1 MAERTKT
8 IKERNLVTITG
19 YLKENTLEQFITKD
33 GKNAIR
39 GALVISTGRVE
50 SHKVQFYLSET
61 NSKGEVSKEYEALLG
76 MLPEKTTTIASYL
89 NANPQADYDTACSY
103 ASKVWAAGYF
113 DEYARNTED
122 RGEVSSVQ
130 IRGRRAGFKKA
141 SGDQPFSAHSRFEVE
156 IYINELT
163 PELDEM
169 GEKTGRAS
177 LVGLIPVYDQSMLQ
191 IKFVAPAEDGVADYI
206 MKNYAVSDTV
216 HVNGVLV
223 NVMNKVLIKSAS
235 ETHFGQGGRDQ
246 YQTTF
251 VNERRIL
258 GGDIKPIHE
267 GEDGSITKNAVK
279 IGLAKRASKIAANSQ
294 KKPAPKANFGKPN
307 AAGEDEVDF

>member
-1 MAERTKT
+1 
-8 IKERNLVTITG
+8 
-19 YLKENTLEQFITKD
+19 
-33 GKNAIR
+33 
-39 GALVISTGRVE
+39 
-50 SHKVQFYLSET
+50 
-61 NSKGEVSKEYEALLG
+61 
-76 MLPEKTTTIASYL
+76 
-89 NANPQADYDTACSY
+89 
-103 ASKVWAAGYF
+103 
-113 DEYARNTED
+113 
-122 RGEVSSVQ
+122 
-130 IRGRRAGFKKA
+130 
-141 SGDQPFSAHSRFEVE
+141 
-156 IYINELT
+156 
-163 PELDEM
+163 
-169 GEKTGRAS
+169 
-177 LVGLIPVYDQSMLQ
+177 MLQ

-223 NVMNKVLIKSAS
+223 NVMNKVLIESAS